1 MSDLYETDMRLW
13 SEQQAELL
21 RRRAANALDWDNLAE
36 EIGDLAISQKREVRS
51 RLEGLCQHLL
61 KWAYQP
67 ERRSGSW
74 RGSIIEH
81 RERLEDLLQES
92 PSLRPFA
99 DSLLARSYERA
110 RRRAEAET
118 EMSDLPPHCP
128 WSVEQIISYEFW
140 PD

>member
-1 MSDLYETDMRLW
+1 MSDLHETDVRLW

-74 RGSIIEH
+74 RGSIIER
-81 RERLEDLLQES
+81 RERLEDLLEES
-92 PSLRPFA
+92 PSLRALA
-99 DSLLARSYERA
+99 DSMLPRSYERA

-118 EMSDLPPHCP
+118 EIADLPPHCP